1 MSYKQDEAFEVLA
14 ISQMVFIFNILEITI
29 IGTPEIIIDRERD
42 RVGNPL
48 SVLRIIPTIVQDAL
62 VAGLKELAM
71 Q

>member
-14 ISQMVFIFNILEITI
+14 ISQMVFIFNIVEKTI
-29 IGTPEIIIDRERD
+29 IEAPEIIIDRERD
-42 RVGNPL
+42 RIGNPL

>member
-29 IGTPEIIIDRERD
+29 IEAPEIIIDRERD

-48 SVLRIIPTIVQDAL
+48 SVLRIIPTIVQDTL
-62 VAGLKELAM
+62 VARLKELAM

>member
-14 ISQMVFIFNILEITI
+14 ISQMVFIFNIVEKTI
-29 IGTPEIIIDRERD
+29 IEAPEIIIDRERD
-42 RVGNPL
+42 RIGNPL

-62 VAGLKELAM
+62 VARQKELAM